1 MNHPQGLTVDS
12 RGRLWVAENDFQPK
26 RVSVWNPDGSL
37 AMAFYGPAEYGGGGT
52 VDPLDP
58 TTFFYHGMQ
67 FKLDPA
73 KGTDKLVSVFWR
85 APGDLPLS
93 FRAGGPGTPLY
104 HDGKRYFTNCFN
116 SNPTGGQGVAF
127 LWQERDGIAVPCAAM
142 GRAGEWDLLKTPE
155 FAACW
160 PKGSDPKSN
169 IHDDRTAF
177 FVWSDI
183 SGDGKPQPDEVQMI
197 PGRSGGIMSSTDLS
211 FLAASVSKKSMRF
224 APMRFTPL
232 GVPVFDLAK
241 GETLVNGTQ
250 GPPSSGGDQVLVAPD
265 GWSILTTA
273 PKPFP
278 ASAIAG
284 VKNGVPMWSYPSLW
298 PGLHA
303 SHEAPVPDR
312 PGVVVGHTRLVGDII
327 TPTKDTPMFLLNG
340 NHGPVYVFTVDGLFV
355 GQIFQEMR
363 VGRPWSMPLAQR
375 GMLLN
380 DITPSDENFWPFVT
394 QTADGS
400 VYLVAGRPNCIVK
413 VEGLETVRRLPPRE
427 IAVSADDLDRA
438 RDAMAKAEAARQ
450 AAQGRGLLVVPI
462 RKEAPVVDGKLDDW
476 ADAEWIDIDKR
487 GTRAYF
493 NSDRRPYDVT
503 AAARVSGDRLIV
515 AWRTGDK
522 DLLRNSGEAPTALF
536 KTGGAL
542 DIMIAADP
550 KADPKRTHPVAG
562 DQRLLVT
569 QVAGKTR
576 AILYQAVVPGTKEPV
591 PFSSPWRTITLDR
604 VTDVSDKIAL
614 AAADGNYELAVPLAL
629 LGLEPRPGLVLQ
641 GDLGILRGQGGVT
654 TQRVYW
660 SNKAT
665 AIVADVPSE
674 AELRP
679 SLWGRWKFE

>member
-1 MNHPQGLTVDS
+1 MNHPHGMTVDS

-37 AMAFYGPAEYGGGGT
+37 DKAFYGPAEYGGGGV
-52 VDPLDP
+52 VDPLDR
-58 TTFFYHGMQ
+58 TRFFYHGME

-73 KGTDKLVSVFWR
+73 TGTDKLVSVFWR
-85 APGDLPLS
+85 APGELPLS
-93 FRAGGPGTPLY
+93 FRAEGPGNPLY

-116 SNPTGGQGVAF
+116 ANPTGGTGVAF
-127 LWQERDGIAVPCAAM
+127 LWQQRDGIAVPVAAM
-142 GRAGEWDLLKTPE
+142 GRAGEWDLLRTPE
-155 FAACW
+155 FAATW
-160 PKGSDPKSN
+160 PKGSDAKSN

-177 FVWSDI
+177 FVWSDTN
-183 SGDGKPQPDEVQMI
+183 GDGKPQPDEIQMVR
-197 PGRSGGIMSSTDLS
+197 GRSGGVTNSGDLS
-211 FLAASVSKKSMRF
+211 FLVTRLGDRSMRF
-224 APMRFTPL
+224 APVRFTPL
-232 GVPVFDLAK
+232 GVPVYDLDK
-241 GETLVNGTQ
+241 GQTLVEGVQ
-250 GPPSSGGDQVLVAPD
+250 GPPSSGGDQVLLAPD
-265 GWSILTTA
+265 GWNIQTTA

-303 SHEAPVPDR
+303 SHEAPVPEQ

-327 TPTKDTPMFLLNG
+327 TPTKGEPMFLLNG

-363 VGRPWSMPLAQR
+363 VGRPWLMPLAQK

-394 QTADGS
+394 QTADGI
-400 VYLVAGRPNCIVK
+400 YLSAGRTNCIVK
-413 VEGLETVRRLPPRE
+413 VEGLETVRRLEARDLS
-427 IAVSADDLDRA
+427 VTADDLDRA
-438 RDAMAKAEAARQ
+438 RESLARAEAARQ
-450 AAQGRGLLVVPI
+450 AAQGRGVLVVPI
-462 RKEAPVVDGKLDDW
+462 REKAPTVDGKLDDW
-476 ADAEWIDIDKR
+476 ADAEWIDVDKR

-493 NSDRRPYDVT
+493 NSDRKPYDVT
-503 AAARVSGDRLIV
+503 AAARVSGDRLFI

-522 DLLRNSGEAPTALF
+522 DLLKNSGEAPTALF

-542 DIMIAADP
+542 DVMIAADP
-550 KADPKRTHPVAG
+550 KANPKRTNPTAG

-576 AILYQAVVPGTKEPV
+576 AMLYQAVVPGTKEPV

-604 VTDVSDKIAL
+604 VTDVSGKIEL
-614 AAADGNYELAVPLAL
+614 AAADGNYEIAVPLSL
-629 LGLEPRPGLVLQ
+629 LGLEPRPGLELR
-641 GDLGILRGQGGVT
+641 GDVGILRGQGGVT

-679 SLWGRWKFE
+679 GLWGRWRFE